1 MQSMWV
7 VQYCG
12 VCADRWGTFGELQS
26 VWIRH
31 NLVNHIRQLPELAA
45 ALDKGVMVADV
56 GCG

>member
-7 VQYCG
+7 VRYCE
-12 VCADRWGTFGELQS
+12 VFADHTGTLGELQS

>member
-1 MQSMWV
+1 
-7 VQYCG
+7 
-12 VCADRWGTFGELQS
+12 